1 MDTRISSSY
10 VGSFAYV
17 SFTLRIIE
25 LVKHLSSIIGYQN
38 YAQACISFEY
48 MQKKSAT
55 DKIIC
60 KHQSPIV
67 GKPSLSVR
75 ANQNLRVRI
84 LNFTKGLH
92 SARSACFC
100 RTSERDLMKYNRGP
114 DSLLKQKL

>member
-1 MDTRISSSY
+1 MDTKISRPY
-10 VGSFAYV
+10 VGSFGYV

-25 LVKHLSSIIGYQN
+25 LVKKFSSIIGYLN

-48 MQKKSAT
+48 MQKKSAA

-60 KHQSPIV
+60 KHKRPIV
-67 GKPSLSVR
+67 GKPSVSVT
-75 ANQNLRVRI
+75 ANQNLRVCI

-92 SARSACFC
+92 SARSACLC
-100 RTSERDLMKYNRGP
+100 CTSERDLMKYNRGP